1 MRDKRIDY
9 CFAPPALASKVRAC
23 RVDAAAEGS
32 DHQPVWT
39 EFAP

>member
-1 MRDKRIDY
+1 MRIDY
-9 CFAPPALASKVRAC
+9 CFVRRALAAKVRAC
-23 RVDAAAEGS
+23 RVDQEAKGS